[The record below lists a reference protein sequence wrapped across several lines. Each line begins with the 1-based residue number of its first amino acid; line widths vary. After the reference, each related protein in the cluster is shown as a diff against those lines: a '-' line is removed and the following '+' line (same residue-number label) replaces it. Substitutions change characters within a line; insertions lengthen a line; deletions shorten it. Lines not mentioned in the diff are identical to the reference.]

1 MSFCI
6 YDGMNTYGKLQGK
19 KLDIRLVIRI
29 LLLSSIFGNESNKK
43 SKSRICMM
51 MSYPA
56 RIHPDSQSHHNH
68 TSDHSCKLQVQAEWN
83 ILFSFSIH
91 QRSLGI
97 SHLSSSTSVYPLIRL
112 FMSSFIFR
120 QIQSDLYP
128 ILVQS
133 LYYY

>member
-1 MSFCI
+1 
-6 YDGMNTYGKLQGK
+6 MNTYGKFQGK
-19 KLDIRLVIRI
+19 KLDIHSVIRI

-43 SKSRICMM
+43 IKITNMRDDVIPCAHTSG
-51 MSYPA
+51 
-56 RIHPDSQSHHNH
+56 QSVTHIH

-83 ILFSFSIH
+83 ILFSSSIH